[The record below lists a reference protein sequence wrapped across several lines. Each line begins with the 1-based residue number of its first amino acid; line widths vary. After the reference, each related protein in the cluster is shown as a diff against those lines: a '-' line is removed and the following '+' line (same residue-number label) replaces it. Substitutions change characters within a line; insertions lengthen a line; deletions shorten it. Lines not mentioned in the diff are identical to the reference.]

1 MVFKKFVG
9 LLIVLLMMVTGVC
22 AASRDD
28 APAYPVF
35 DWERDARSHW
45 QLQVDGT
52 QTEAQ
57 AHDID
62 EETMICVVCG
72 TEVWLFDDGSAEL
85 TNYNEQ
91 GETVRSTSYDEN
103 GEVTSSVVFIYE
115 YDEVGNKTR
124 EYQFENGVYVA
135 QSVYALN
142 EEGENQPLWSESYY
156 DDNTWARNEYD
167 AHGNCIKAYTYDE
180 NDAVT
185 SEITTEYAL
194 GDDGW
199 YYEARSTTVMEG
211 ATFISEY
218 NQYGDKTYTYICDAA
233 QGVLFETRRTYEY
246 KDGQAVY
253 CKQYEQ
259 DVLVME
265 TFYDESGNTVKEIEH
280 LEDGTVIVYEYDE
293 DGNLI
298 EA

>member
-45 QLQVDGT
+45 QLQADGSKT
-52 QTEAQ
+52 DAQ
-57 AHDID
+57 AHDLD
-62 EETMICVVCG
+62 EESMLCTVCG

-91 GETVRSTSYDEN
+91 GETVRSTSCDEN
-103 GEVTSSVVFIYE
+103 GEATSSVVFIYE

-233 QGVLFETRRTYEY
+233 QGVLFETRRVYEY

>member
-45 QLQVDGT
+45 QLQADGSRT
-52 QTEAQ
+52 DAQ
-57 AHDID
+57 AHDLD
-62 EETMICVVCG
+62 EESMLCTVCG

-91 GETVRSTSYDEN
+91 GETVRSTSCDEN
-103 GEVTSSVVFIYE
+103 GEATSSVVFIYE

-233 QGVLFETRRTYEY
+233 QGVLFETRRVYEY

>member
-45 QLQVDGT
+45 QLQADGSKT
-52 QTEAQ
+52 DAQ
-57 AHDID
+57 AHDLD
-62 EETMICVVCG
+62 EESMLCTVCG

-91 GETVRSTSYDEN
+91 GETVRSTSCDEN
-103 GEVTSSVVFIYE
+103 GEVTSSVAFIYE

-135 QSVYALN
+135 QSGYALN

-185 SEITTEYAL
+185 SEITSEYAL
-194 GDDGW
+194 NDDGW
-199 YYEARSTTVMEG
+199 YYEAKSTTLMEG

-280 LEDGTVIVYEYDE
+280 LEDGTVIVHEYDE

>member
-45 QLQVDGT
+45 QLQADGSKT
-52 QTEAQ
+52 DAQ
-57 AHDID
+57 VHDLD
-62 EETMICVVCG
+62 EESMLCTVCG

-91 GETVRSTSYDEN
+91 GETVRSTSCDEN
-103 GEVTSSVVFIYE
+103 GEATSSVVFIYE

-135 QSVYALN
+135 QTVYALN

-233 QGVLFETRRTYEY
+233 QGVLFETRRVYEY

>member
-45 QLQVDGT
+45 QLQADGSKT
-52 QTEAQ
+52 DAQ
-57 AHDID
+57 AHDLD
-62 EETMICVVCG
+62 EESMLCTVCG